1 MFATSDPIGRL
12 LRVHQESVPDGFVEA
27 IAEAIAGM
35 GGRDVVLFLVDYA
48 QLELTPHPD
57 VLPHG
62 EEPAVASLDGSMAG
76 RAFTSQSALAVERED
91 GWHVWVPVSDR
102 ADRLGVLAMTL
113 SAWDEQIESRCLELG
128 LVAAPLLIASAQYTD
143 LPHLLRR
150 RQRMDLPAEMQWSLL
165 PPLSF
170 SAGGASVAA
179 MLEPAYEVGGD
190 CFDYAYNGGRLDFA
204 IFDMVGHGLR
214 SAVLA
219 SLVVGA
225 YRHGRREGNELPE
238 LAEAIDAAA
247 RTHPG
252 ALAFATGVLAQLDVN
267 TGHLRWLTCGHPQPL
282 IARRGSVLSAVPV
295 SPGLPLGL
303 GATGSVVGQIVEV
316 DLEPGDGVLLYT
328 DGVIEARTPDGD
340 FFGEERLGDLLARE
354 HVAGHAPQEV
364 VRRLVRS
371 TVEHSADRLR
381 DDASMLYVYWT
392 AAGRSDNLPTPSTE
406 RD

>member
-1 MFATSDPIGRL
+1 VVFDRADPVGRL
-12 LRVHQESVPDGFVEA
+12 LRVHQGAVPDGFVEA
-27 IAEAIAGM
+27 IAESISGV

-62 EEPAVASLDGSMAG
+62 QEPDIASLDGSMAG

-102 ADRLGVLAMTL
+102 AERLGVLAMTL
-113 SAWDEQIESRCLELG
+113 SAWDEQIESWCLELG

-150 RQRMDLPAEMQWSLL
+150 RQPMDLPAEMQWSLL

-170 SAGGASVAA
+170 SAAGASVAA
-179 MLEPAYEVGGD
+179 LLEPAYEVGGD

-219 SLVVGA
+219 ALVVGA
-225 YRHGRREGNELPE
+225 YRHSRRAGKDLPE
-238 LAEAIDAAA
+238 LAVAIDAAA

-252 ALAFATGVLAQLDVN
+252 ALAFATGVLARLEAS
-267 TGHLRWLTCGHPQPL
+267 TGHLTWMTCGHPHPL
-282 IARRGSVLSAVPV
+282 IARRGSILPAATVVPGV
-295 SPGLPLGL
+295 PLGMS
-303 GATGSVVGQIVEV
+303 ATASVVGQIVEI
-316 DLEPGDGVLLYT
+316 DLEPGDGVLMYT

-340 FFGEERLGDLLARE
+340 FFGEERLRDLLARE
-354 HVAGHAPQEV
+354 HLAGNTPQEV

-371 TVEHSADRLR
+371 AIEHSADKLR
-381 DDASMLYVYWT
+381 DDASMLYVHWGGPEG
-392 AAGRSDNLPTPSTE
+392 ALV
-406 RD
+406 

>member
-1 MFATSDPIGRL
+1 VVLGTAGPIGRL
-12 LRVHQESVPDGFVEA
+12 LRVHQGAAPDGFVET
-27 IAEAIAGM
+27 IAEAISGV
-35 GGRDVVLFLVDYA
+35 GGRDVVLFLIDYA

-57 VLPHG
+57 VLRHG
-62 EEPAVASLDGSMAG
+62 DEPGIASLDGTMAG
-76 RAFTSQSALAVERED
+76 RAFTSQSPLAVERPD

-102 ADRLGVLAMTL
+102 AERLGVLAMTMA
-113 SAWDEQIESRCLELG
+113 AWDEQIESWCVELG

-150 RQRMDLPAEMQWSLL
+150 RQRMDLAAEMQWALL

-170 SAGGASVAA
+170 TAGGASVAG

-219 SLVVGA
+219 ALVVGA
-225 YRHGRREGNELPE
+225 YRHGRRAGKDLLE
-238 LAEAIDAAA
+238 LAVAIDAAA

-252 ALAFATGVLAQLDVN
+252 SLAFATAVLARLDVA
-267 TGHLRWLTCGHPQPL
+267 TGHLRWMTCGHAPPL
-282 IARRGSVLSAVPV
+282 IARRGSILSAAPV
-295 SPGLPLGL
+295 TPGVPLGM
-303 GATGSVVGQIVEV
+303 GSTASVVGEVVEV

-328 DGVIEARTPDGD
+328 DGVIEARTPNGE
-340 FFGEERLGDLLARE
+340 FFGEERLADLLSRE
-354 HVAGHAPQEV
+354 HLAGNPPQEV

-371 TVEHSADRLR
+371 TIEHSSDELR
-381 DDASMLYVYWT
+381 DDASLLYIHW
-392 AAGRSDNLPTPSTE
+392 AGAGR
-406 RD
+406 